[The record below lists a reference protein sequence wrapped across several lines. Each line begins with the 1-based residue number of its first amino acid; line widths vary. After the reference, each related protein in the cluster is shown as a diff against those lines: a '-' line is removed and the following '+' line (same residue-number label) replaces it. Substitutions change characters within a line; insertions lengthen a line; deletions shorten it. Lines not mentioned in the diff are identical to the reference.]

1 MRQYQVR
8 CDEWTGTVWMQRV
21 TEPMSA
27 EDAESCCR
35 RMADETSAGGTRYRN
50 IAVCYDMPVQ

>member
-21 TEPMSA
+21 TAPMS
-27 EDAESCCR
+27 EKDAEKICLN
-35 RMADETSAGGTRYRN
+35 MANETSSGGTRYRN